1 MMPIA
6 NQFAVRSFA
15 WESPPEVNSDPDTRT
30 SLQPLG
36 NTAVMVEYEEH
47 SAGSVHVTGAW
58 INAEFVERDEFSN
71 RRLDAWETAIEKQI
85 ERDAADSWQLAR
97 DVEDAL

>member
-1 MMPIA
+1 MNTLA
-6 NQFAVRSFA
+6 TQLAVRSFA

-36 NTAVMVEYEEH
+36 DTQVMVEYEEH

-58 INAEFVERDEFSN
+58 INAEFVERDEFSS

-85 ERDAADSWQLAR
+85 ERDAADSWQLAW